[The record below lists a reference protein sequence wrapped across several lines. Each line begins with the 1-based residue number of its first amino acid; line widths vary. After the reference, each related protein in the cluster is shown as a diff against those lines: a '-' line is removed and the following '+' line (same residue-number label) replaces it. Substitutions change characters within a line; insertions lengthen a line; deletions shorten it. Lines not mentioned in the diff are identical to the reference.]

1 MTAEHALTFGAV
13 VQTTRLLSGQL
24 GTTSIAVIQRI
35 REGTHSNLVGLH
47 VSLSDPE
54 TLERLRAGA
63 ASLVTHGATVATGKA
78 AYALVDRAVRV
89 QATTLALAD
98 NFRVA
103 MACALAGALI
113 GILLRPVRSP

>member
-1 MTAEHALTFGAV
+1 M
-13 VQTTRLLSGQL
+13 
-24 GTTSIAVIQRI
+24 
-35 REGTHSNLVGLH
+35 
-47 VSLSDPE
+47 SLSDPE

-63 ASLVTHGATVATGKA
+63 ASLVTHGATVATGNQA

-113 GILLRPVRSP
+113 GILLRPVRSPCAARLNFSENPERHVCRCGMRAATADGALTPAGTRAARR

>member
-1 MTAEHALTFGAV
+1 M
-13 VQTTRLLSGQL
+13 
-24 GTTSIAVIQRI
+24 
-35 REGTHSNLVGLH
+35 
-47 VSLSDPE
+47 SLSDPE

-63 ASLVTHGATVATGKA
+63 ASLVTHGATVATGNKA

-103 MACALAGALI
+103 MAFALAGALI
-113 GILLRPVRSP
+113 GILLRPVRAQ

>member
-54 TLERLRAGA
+54 TLERLRARGVA
-63 ASLVTHGATVATGKA
+63 GDARRHGRDRQGR
-78 AYALVDRAVRV
+78 ALVDRAVRV